1 MAVKDMYMYEHIP
14 ELIDAGVVSFKI
26 EGRMRDAE
34 YLIGIINSYRDAI
47 DRYID
52 DPIFYDRKKESQTLF
67 NNRKRDF
74 STAYAFGK
82 PGLSNI
88 NERYEGTGK
97 LHYF

>member
-52 DPIFYDRKKESQTLF
+52 DPIFYDRKKWIS
-67 NNRKRDF
+67 D
-74 STAYAFGK
+74 
-82 PGLSNI
+82 I
-88 NERYEGTGK
+88 I
-97 LHYF
+97 